1 MWECLKSNYSKE
13 CQRYLAAN
21 PGRVITTEIIAS
33 ILGKAWPVSFTP
45 VNIMAGF
52 RKSGAFPLNPG
63 EVTDR
68 HLAPSKGVYVKEP
81 SPQLPTGSTSANV
94 TTSPPA
100 SSDSSLRSPRSFTSD
115 QQREQK
121 RKEQEQKKKDKREQK
136 HSVPAKRKSSKSE
149 NRGLSTSTPD
159 LASIF
164 SDKCHYLDSSDAEC
178 PECGLTFLE
187 DESGKPWVCCD
198 RCESWLDFKCTGL
211 TNSKRVPKK
220 FYCHSCM

>member
-1 MWECLKSNYSKE
+1 
-13 CQRYLAAN
+13 
-21 PGRVITTEIIAS
+21 
-33 ILGKAWPVSFTP
+33 
-45 VNIMAGF
+45 MAGF
-52 RKSGAFPLNPG
+52 RKSGAFLLNPG

-68 HLAPSKGVYVKEP
+68 HLAPSKEVYVKEP

-100 SSDSSLRSPRSFTSD
+100 SSASSLRSPRSFTSD
-115 QQREQK
+115 QHQLYQTRYTEGLPKVTLTHDEVLSSIKTKEANKMLKEAEKQAKKIQREQK
-121 RKEQEQKKKDKREQK
+121 WKEQEQKKKDKRERK

-164 SDKCHYLDSSDAEC
+164 SDKCNLSDSSDAEC
-178 PECGLTFLE
+178 SECGLTFLE
-187 DESGKPWVCCD
+187 DESGKPWVCCN
-198 RCESWLDFKCTGL
+198 RCEPWLDFKCTGL